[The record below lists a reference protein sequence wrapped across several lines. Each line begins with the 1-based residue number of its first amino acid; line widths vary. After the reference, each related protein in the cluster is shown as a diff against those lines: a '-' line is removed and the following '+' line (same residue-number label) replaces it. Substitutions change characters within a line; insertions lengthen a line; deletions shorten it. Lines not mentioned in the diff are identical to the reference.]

1 MNSQQEMSVSN
12 RKNST
17 SQTILPDG
25 TRVKEYIV
33 EETHP
38 DGSRTITTTQV
49 KTNKVARTLP
59 DGSKVIEDVSN
70 TTTTTKQCPAQP
82 AQEDLVQQAVNGFG
96 TFMDLFTPTKKSEA
110 KEAKTTNMNAKQ
122 GRMDDDD
129 GISTLGAD
137 MTVDGRWSVQSTN
150 DYHQMGIRRQGTGGG
165 RSYTMSPQPGTQM
178 DHMRGRQTPTNRTQK
193 PASPFFPTTHP
204 TSGGSVRSHHSDDIV
219 YMNDNNGMPNNFG
232 GNAMANNNNFML
244 YETDRCETQLPA
256 FHKVP
261 PPPDKKS
268 LGRTIMRSLTPQ
280 RMTGVATS
288 DNASAGSGQ
297 QRVRAATPNSF
308 SKQPQQ
314 QRGRTSTRDD
324 RHVLD
329 PEVVDAIR
337 MMHQRSKSPVGR
349 GGAPL
354 MQNFEEQ
361 QPMVPESSPYPNA
374 SYNNISSRQLAH
386 ESNNM
391 AHPHDSSM
399 QKIYGGINNQNYHSP
414 GGDINRNQWDNDSIE
429 ERDDY
434 PTVYG
439 VTSMSVPPGLQ
450 KSRSA
455 SKLMKN
461 RQQQQQQQQRGAATK
476 TGKTSLFKKK
486 RFPIILPPTIVKNGQ
501 SILTRDSFTTIV
513 SPPKIAIHKANAI
526 ATSDRFVHFYSL
538 TNNRWVQTTTVSLPN
553 THGLSLALFNDTAVI
568 GVPYDRNSK
577 GMLTGSAYIFE
588 RDNKTQTWYQV
599 KKIVPKK
606 VQEYSC
612 VGFSVAICDNVVS
625 VGVPELGASLS
636 MNGACGCGSGSV
648 YVYQRAEK
656 FKWMLMSHLTMAQN
670 NLDPRT
676 LAPPGGLLVPP
687 TSNFGT
693 IVALSHKIMVVSNF
707 FQPNEGEIS
716 ETSLFV
722 YEYDESLKQKWRLI
736 QADLLSTE
744 EQKRNFGSRIALTA
758 NGEGIFI
765 GCHSDVNPT
774 EILYFKRKNQVDVYG
789 KRSFQLQQVINIQEK
804 CDITQIHVD
813 AQDNFIVGTLN
824 SNRVY
829 VYRKVHDLRT
839 LEDQGWRLVAKV
851 VDVNL
856 DGERFGEHVVLSDDN
871 ILVGTANN
879 VYSYSLE
886 GWMTAKKKSS
896 RSELI
901 RSFSPMRFRTSA

>member
-1 MNSQQEMSVSN
+1 
-12 RKNST
+12 
-17 SQTILPDG
+17 
-25 TRVKEYIV
+25 
-33 EETHP
+33 
-38 DGSRTITTTQV
+38 
-49 KTNKVARTLP
+49 
-59 DGSKVIEDVSN
+59 
-70 TTTTTKQCPAQP
+70 
-82 AQEDLVQQAVNGFG
+82 
-96 TFMDLFTPTKKSEA
+96 MDLFTPTKKSEA
-110 KEAKTTNMNAKQ
+110 KEVKESNMTAH
-122 GRMDDDD
+122 GRIDDCDD
-129 GISTLGAD
+129 GVSTLGAD
-137 MTVDGRWSVQSTN
+137 MTVDGRWSVHTTS
-150 DYHQMGIRRQGTGGG
+150 DHHQMGMRRQGTGGG
-165 RSYTMSPQPGTQM
+165 SYSMKPQPGSPM
-178 DHMRGRQTPTNRTQK
+178 DHRRGMQTSTLQAQK
-193 PASPFFPTTHP
+193 SSSAFFPTTHP
-204 TSGGSVRSHHSDDIV
+204 TSGRSVRSHHSDDIV
-219 YMNDNNGMPNNFG
+219 YHTDNNDTSNNYG
-232 GNAMANNNNFML
+232 GNMMPHNNNFML
-244 YETDRCETQLPA
+244 YESDRCEAQLPA

-280 RMTGVATS
+280 RMTEVAPS
-288 DNASAGSGQ
+288 GNASAGSGQ
-297 QRVRAATPNSF
+297 QRMRAATPNSF
-308 SKQPQQ
+308 SRQPQQ
-314 QRGRTSTRDD
+314 QRGRSSTRAQDD

-337 MMHQRSKSPVGR
+337 MMHHRSKSPVGR
-349 GGAPL
+349 REMPL
-354 MQNFEEQ
+354 EQDFEGQ
-361 QPMVPESSPYPNA
+361 QPMALESSPYPTA
-374 SYNNISSRQLAH
+374 SYNNTSSRQLAH
-386 ESNNM
+386 VSDM
-391 AHPHDSSM
+391 AHPRDSP
-399 QKIYGGINNQNYHSP
+399 YGGMANNQNFQSQ
-414 GGDINRNQWDNDSIE
+414 GGEFNPNQWDNDSIE

-439 VTSMSVPPGLQ
+439 VTSMAVPPGLQ

-455 SKLMKN
+455 STLINKT
-461 RQQQQQQQQRGAATK
+461 RQQHQQKQQQRGASTK
-476 TGKTSLFKKK
+476 NKTSLFMKK
-486 RFPIILPPTIVKNGQ
+486 RFPIILPPTNVKHGQ

-513 SPPKIAIHKANAI
+513 SPPKIAIHKTNAI
-526 ATSDRFVHFYSL
+526 VTSDRFVHFFSL
-538 TNNRWVQTTTVSLPN
+538 AHNRWVQTTTVSLPN
-553 THGLSLALFNDTAVI
+553 TNGLSLALFNDTAVI

-588 RDNKTQTWYQV
+588 RDSKTQTWYQV

-625 VGVPELGASLS
+625 VGVPELGATSLA
-636 MNGACGCGSGSV
+636 MNGAGGGGSGSV
-648 YVYQRAEK
+648 YVYQRADQ

-687 TSNFGT
+687 TSNFGS

-707 FQPNEGEIS
+707 YQPNDCGSS

-736 QADLLSTE
+736 QSDLLSTE
-744 EQKRNFGSRIALTA
+744 EQRRNFGSRIALTA

-765 GCHSDVNPT
+765 GCHSEVNPT
-774 EILYFKRKNQVDVYG
+774 EILYFKRKKQVDIYG
-789 KRSFQLQQVINIQEK
+789 KRIFQLQQVINIQEK

-813 AQDNFIVGTLN
+813 AHDNFIVGTLN

-839 LEDQGWRLVAKV
+839 MEDQGWRLVAKV
-851 VDVNL
+851 L
-856 DGERFGEHVVLSDDN
+856 DGSLDSEMFGEHVVLSDDS

-896 RSELI
+896 RSDLI